1 MRVII
6 EPDYE
11 KLSNWAAEY
20 VISKINAANPTAEK
34 PFVLGLP
41 TGSSPIGMYKA
52 LVKANKEGRVASST
66 YSPSIW
72 TNMLVFQSLTL
83 KATTLSW
90 LPTSSTTLTVL
101 KRTFTS

>member
-41 TGSSPIGMYKA
+41 TGS
-52 LVKANKEGRVASST
+52 
-66 YSPSIW
+66 
-72 TNMLVFQSLTL
+72 
-83 KATTLSW
+83 
-90 LPTSSTTLTVL
+90 
-101 KRTFTS
+101 